1 MNKLDVIK
9 TLEQDMFTLN
19 SAAAAMYRIREPVG
33 STRLAFDQISSNKQ
47 ARNRELALQTL
58 TAVFEKFPEPTEIS
72 DPKVVSEFLAEQMYR
87 TLSPRKSEQF
97 PFDQRTPY
105 ARSYYRDTADR
116 FLENFL
122 LPLAEASRQSH
133 EAMEL
138 KRHDSRSVDRAV
150 PSGPT
155 KQAQLE
161 SRKPVTRS
169 LDSGHNLSL
178 PKTSSLP
185 SSPTMTSGQ
194 TIQTSK
200 SHSDST
206 LGTSSSSTQSSQ
218 SESQKVESPPSRSGS
233 PKAGSQGGVLSLIA
247 ILLFVI
253 AVLLVVIVIRTF

>member
-72 DPKVVSEFLAEQMYR
+72 DPKVVSEFLAKQMYR

-122 LPLAEASRQSH
+122 LPLARRLGRVMRRWNSNVTIH
-133 EAMEL
+133 EVSIVRFL
-138 KRHDSRSVDRAV
+138 L
-150 PSGPT
+150 
-155 KQAQLE
+155 AQRNRL
-161 SRKPVTRS
+161 SWS
-169 LDSGHNLSL
+169 L
-178 PKTSSLP
+178 
-185 SSPTMTSGQ
+185 
-194 TIQTSK
+194 
-200 SHSDST
+200 
-206 LGTSSSSTQSSQ
+206 
-218 SESQKVESPPSRSGS
+218 
-233 PKAGSQGGVLSLIA
+233 GSQ
-247 ILLFVI
+247 LL
-253 AVLLVVIVIRTF
+253 VLLIRATTSVCLRLHLCHLPQR